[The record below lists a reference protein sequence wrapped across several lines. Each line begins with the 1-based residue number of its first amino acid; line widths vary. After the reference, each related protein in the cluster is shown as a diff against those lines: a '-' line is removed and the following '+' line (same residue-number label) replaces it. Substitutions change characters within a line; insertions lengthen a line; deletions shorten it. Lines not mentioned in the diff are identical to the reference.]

1 MLAFLTKLIPDWL
14 KFPAVALLG
23 AAIAFYPIRWLGQS
37 EGKQMAATAALE
49 TAVKRFAEKGKING
63 QVSSLDAAAL
73 CNDFGLPDSDK
84 ADCMRRIRAASA
96 EP

>member
-1 MLAFLTKLIPDWL
+1 MLALLKIIPDFIKL
-14 KFPAVALLG
+14 PVAALLG
-23 AAIAFYPIRWLGQS
+23 AAVAFYPVLWIGRS

-84 ADCMRRIRAASA
+84 ADCMRRIREASA
-96 EP
+96 KP

>member
-1 MLAFLTKLIPDWL
+1 
-14 KFPAVALLG
+14 
-23 AAIAFYPIRWLGQS
+23 
-37 EGKQMAATAALE
+37 MAATAALE

-84 ADCMRRIRAASA
+84 ADCMRRVREASS

>member
-1 MLAFLTKLIPDWL
+1 MLSLIPDFIKL
-14 KFPAVALLG
+14 PAALVLG
-23 AAIAFYPIRWLGQS
+23 AALAFYPAKWIGQS
-37 EGKQMAATAALE
+37 EGKQAAATAALE

-73 CNDFGLPDSDK
+73 CNDFGLPDNDK
-84 ADCMRRIRAASA
+84 ADCMRRVREASS

>member
-1 MLAFLTKLIPDWL
+1 MLAFITKLIPDWL
-14 KFPAVALLG
+14 KFAAVALLG

-84 ADCMRRIRAASA
+84 ADCMRRVREASS

>member
-1 MLAFLTKLIPDWL
+1 MFALLKIIPDFIKL
-14 KFPAVALLG
+14 PVVLLIGAVLGFFPA
-23 AAIAFYPIRWLGQS
+23 RWIGRS
-37 EGKQMAATAALE
+37 EGKQMAATDALE

-84 ADCMRRIRAASA
+84 ADCMRRVREASA
-96 EP
+96 KP

>member
-1 MLAFLTKLIPDWL
+1 MLTFLAKIIPDWL
-14 KFPAVALLG
+14 KFPAIALLG
-23 AAIAFYPIRWLGQS
+23 AALAFYPIRWLGQS

-84 ADCMRRIRAASA
+84 ADCMRRVREASS

>member
-1 MLAFLTKLIPDWL
+1 MLALLKIIPDFIKL
-14 KFPAVALLG
+14 PVAALLG
-23 AAIAFYPIRWLGQS
+23 ATIAFYPVLWIGRS

-84 ADCMRRIRAASA
+84 ADCMRRIREASA
-96 EP
+96 KP